1 MNLMTPVSAGE
12 LVDKISILAI
22 KSERIQDPDKLANV
36 RHELAALRAVQE
48 ANLVTGQALET
59 LAAGL
64 KQVNEALWDIEDQIR
79 DCERQ
84 KDFGPRF
91 IELARA
97 VYLRNDH
104 RADLKKQI
112 NLLTGSTFVEEKS
125 YSGY

>member
-1 MNLMTPVSAGE
+1 MDLMTPVSAGE

-22 KSERIQDPDKLANV
+22 KSERIQDPAKLANI
-36 RHELAALRAVQE
+36 RKELEALRAVQQ
-48 ANLVTGQALET
+48 ANLAPGDTLEA

-91 IELARA
+91 IGLARA
-97 VYLRNDH
+97 VYLQNDH

-112 NLLTGSTFVEEKS
+112 NLHTGSTFVEEKS